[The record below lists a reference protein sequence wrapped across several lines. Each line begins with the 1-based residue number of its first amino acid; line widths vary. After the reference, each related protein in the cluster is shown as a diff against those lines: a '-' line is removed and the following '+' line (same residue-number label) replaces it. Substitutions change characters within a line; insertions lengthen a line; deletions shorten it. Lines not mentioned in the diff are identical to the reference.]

1 MNLESPS
8 SHPSSSH
15 TASSHDPHVPAS
27 QLEPLVPATARGEAT
42 RRKLLSAAEEEFGS
56 KGFHAASVSS
66 ITTRA
71 NVGQGTFYLY
81 FRSKDEVFVTL
92 VREIGRNL
100 RRAIREAT
108 LGARNRMEA
117 ERLGIDAFFEFSCT
131 HRGLFRIV
139 QESQFVDESVFRD
152 YYERI
157 AKGYAD
163 DLEMAAQK
171 GEIARGNAE
180 VRAWALMGAGHF
192 LGMRWCLWTGKVPP
206 VAEVD
211 AMMDLVGRG
220 IAPR

>member
-1 MNLESPS
+1 MVLETA
-8 SHPSSSH
+8 SSSH
-15 TASSHDPHVPAS
+15 QHHHEPVPAS

-56 KGFHAASVSS
+56 KGFHNASVSS

-71 NVGQGTFYLY
+71 NV
-81 FRSKDEVFVTL
+81 FVTL
-92 VREIGRNL
+92 VREIGRRL
-100 RRAIREAT
+100 RRAIREAAA
-108 LGARNRMEA
+108 GAASRMMA
-117 ERLGIDAFFEFSCT
+117 ERRGMDAFFEFACT

-152 YYERI
+152 YYEHI

-163 DLEMAAQK
+163 DLDQAAQK
-171 GEIARGNAE
+171 GELAAGNAE

-192 LGMRWCLWTGKVPP
+192 LGMRWCLWTGQVPP

>member
-1 MNLESPS
+1 MVLETA
-8 SHPSSSH
+8 SSSH
-15 TASSHDPHVPAS
+15 QQQHHEHVPAS

-56 KGFHAASVSS
+56 KGFHTASVSS

-92 VREIGRNL
+92 VREIGRRL
-100 RRAIREAT
+100 RRAVREAAA
-108 LGARNRMEA
+108 GAPNRMAA
-117 ERLGIDAFFEFSCT
+117 ERRGMDAFFDFACT

-152 YYERI
+152 YYEHI

-163 DLEMAAQK
+163 DLELAAQK
-171 GEIARGNAE
+171 GELAPGNAE

>member
-1 MNLESPS
+1 MVLETA
-8 SHPSSSH
+8 SSSH
-15 TASSHDPHVPAS
+15 QHHHHHDHVPAS

-42 RRKLLSAAEEEFGS
+42 RRKLLAAAEEEFGS
-56 KGFHAASVSS
+56 KGFHSASVSS

-92 VREIGRNL
+92 VREIGRRL
-100 RRAIREAT
+100 RRAIRESASSASSRLT
-108 LGARNRMEA
+108 A
-117 ERLGIDAFFEFSCT
+117 ERRGMDAFFDFACT

-152 YYERI
+152 YYEHI

-163 DLEMAAQK
+163 DLELAAQK
-171 GEIARGNAE
+171 GEIAPGNAE
-180 VRAWALMGAGHF
+180 VRAWALMGAAHF
-192 LGMRWCLWTGKVPP
+192 LGMRWCLWTGEVPP
-206 VAEVD
+206 ASEVD
-211 AMMDLVGRG
+211 AMMDMVGRG